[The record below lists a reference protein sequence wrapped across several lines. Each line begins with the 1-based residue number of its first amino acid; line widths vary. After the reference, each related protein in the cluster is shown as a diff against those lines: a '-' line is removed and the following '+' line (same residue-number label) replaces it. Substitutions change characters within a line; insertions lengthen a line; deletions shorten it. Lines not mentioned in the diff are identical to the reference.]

1 MTALPRNGGGVYL
14 PEAYRAG
21 SELRCKHCDTTV
33 DLANVAHLVVEVQ
46 GEPMCVELRA
56 VSPSDEH
63 ARQLDAVCDALA
75 VVQTRPSS
83 PIRIRGVM

>member
-1 MTALPRNGGGVYL
+1 MTALPRNGGGVFL

-21 SELRCKHCDTTV
+21 SELRCKHCDATV
-33 DLANVAHLVVEVQ
+33 DLANVAHLIVEVQ
-46 GEPMCVELRA
+46 GEPMCVEVCA
-56 VSPSDEH
+56 VSGSDEH

-75 VVQTRPSS
+75 VVQTRPTS